1 MATGKTDVARGAWS
15 ADAADELERA
25 IASVVE
31 SGGHELVDVESGGGV
46 LRVTV
51 ERSANL
57 DLDDL
62 AKVSRFVSALLD
74 ERADLAPAG
83 RYELEVSSPGVE
95 RRLRRPAHFVRARGE
110 RVAVRTVAGT
120 PGDRRTEGMLRDCD
134 EEAVTIVDDAAV
146 EHRIPY
152 KAIERAHTV
161 FDWRAALSGGRGGPG
176 PMATGGPAS

>member
-95 RRLRRPAHFVRARGE
+95 RRLRRPAHFVRARGG
-110 RVAVRTVAGT
+110 RVAVRTVAG
-120 PGDRRTEGMLRDCD
+120 
-134 EEAVTIVDDAAV
+134 
-146 EHRIPY
+146 
-152 KAIERAHTV
+152 
-161 FDWRAALSGGRGGPG
+161 
-176 PMATGGPAS
+176 